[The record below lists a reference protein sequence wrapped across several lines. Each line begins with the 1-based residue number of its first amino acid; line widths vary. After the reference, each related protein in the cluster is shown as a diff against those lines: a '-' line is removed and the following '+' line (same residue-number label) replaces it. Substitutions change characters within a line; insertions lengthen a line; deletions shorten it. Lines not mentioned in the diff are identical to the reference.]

1 MSRYAWLATALAFAV
16 PAASA
21 QDFVYQPSNPAF
33 GGFPS
38 NYSWLLS
45 EAQLQNPYQEEEN
58 FRFFRDPLQEFE
70 SDLQRRVLDLFAREL
85 VEDRFGEFDLSTEGR
100 FDLGDFTVEVVD
112 GPNGLIVRLFNR
124 LTGAESTITVPTP
137 GGPLP

>member
-1 MSRYAWLATALAFAV
+1 MSRLVFAAALSLALGAGAQ
-16 PAASA
+16 A
-21 QDFVYQPSNPAF
+21 QDFVYQPTNPAF

-45 EAQLQNPYQEEEN
+45 SAQLQNPYGEDDG
-58 FRFFRDPLQEFE
+58 FDFFRDPLEEFE

-85 VEDRFGEFDLSTEGR
+85 VEDRFGQFDLSQEGR
-100 FDLGDFTVEVVD
+100 FELGDFIVEVVE

-124 LTGAESTITVPTP
+124 LTGDESTVTVPSP
-137 GGPLP
+137 GSPIP